1 MRKKKTK
8 VSLEDKVNMVLS
20 IFLIILTGIFLGWL
34 FFTVLTMIGAF

>member
-34 FFTVLTMIGAF
+34 FFAVLTMIGAI